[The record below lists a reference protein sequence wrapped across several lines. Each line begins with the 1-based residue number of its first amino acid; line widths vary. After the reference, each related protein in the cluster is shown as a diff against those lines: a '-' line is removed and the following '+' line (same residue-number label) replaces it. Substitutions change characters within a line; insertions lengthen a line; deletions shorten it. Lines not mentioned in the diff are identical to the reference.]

1 MKSRIWLGLLLALLA
16 LLTACGP
23 AAPSDSPALEVV
35 HLQTTAILEHWL
47 PKAADCAAA
56 IPNLGIASEIAE
68 PDALSLASAD
78 LILRLGA
85 RQSEDPFTAVM
96 GRESLVLVAGDQVP
110 VSSLSLKSLHSL
122 YAGDW
127 TLWSDLPEADSAAAD
142 LPISLLSYPAGHELE
157 ALFSQTYLGGSP
169 ILGSPQR
176 YASPEGLAEL
186 LSANPGAIGY
196 TLSSLVPVGYRT
208 VPVTGLAADP
218 VFYVLAVTA
227 KEPAGGLRQLLLCLQ
242 DAE

>member
-16 LLTACGP
+16 LLTACAP
-23 AAPSDSPALEVV
+23 SAPSDSPALEVV
-35 HLQTTAILEHWL
+35 HLQTTAALARWL
-47 PKAADCAAA
+47 PKAADCAGA
-56 IPNLGIASEIAE
+56 IPNLGVASEIAE

-85 RQSEDPFTAVM
+85 RQAEDPFTAVM

-110 VSSLSLKSLHSL
+110 VRSLSIDTLQSL

-127 TLWSDLPEADSAAAD
+127 TRWSELPEADSTAAD
-142 LPISLLSYPAGHELE
+142 LPVILLSYPAGHELE

-169 ILGSPQR
+169 ILGSPQP
-176 YASPEGLAEL
+176 YASPEGLAERL
-186 LSANPGAIGY
+186 NASPGAIGY

-227 KEPAGGLRQLLLCLQ
+227 EEPTGELRQLLLCLQ
-242 DAE
+242 NAE